1 MLGSLLLLATSPL
14 FIEAQG
20 GINCTQSQFQAGQIE
35 FSVNHLPIDLNRDVT
50 TYELEKK
57 LSGKLLNRN
66 AKDNHGKTT
75 LSSGMSKYNSWIISG
90 AGHGDVKTNLDIE
103 FVSIPQDPL
112 NSKFCILFKQINLSV
127 DYQTKMTIAKELDQD
142 SCEFGVV
149 MGHEMKRHDAYTK
162 VVDSVASEL
171 KNNLPVAINTMGH
184 SYVGGKRLP
193 GAYKEMTQSVQDYI
207 AVYRQ
212 QMLDLMSEYNKV
224 IDSEE
229 ELDKLAASCK
239 HKMIKE
245 GDMLHHDGDPDVKP
259 ADEAKDYFSK
269 FRDKKK

>member
-1 MLGSLLLLATSPL
+1 MFIPFITLVVSPL

-20 GINCTQSQFQAGQIE
+20 GINCTNSQFQPHQIE

-57 LSGKLLNRN
+57 LSGKLLNRA
-66 AKDNHGKTT
+66 AKDNHGKTVI
-75 LSSGMSKYNSWIISG
+75 SSGMSKYNSWIISG
-90 AGHGDVKTNLDIE
+90 TGHGDVKTNLDIE
-103 FVSIPQDPL
+103 FLSVPQDPK
-112 NSKFCILFKQINLSV
+112 NTKYCILFKQIKLSV

-142 SCEFGVV
+142 SCEFGAI
-149 MGHEMKRHDAYTK
+149 MNHEMQRHDAYTK
-162 VVDSVASEL
+162 VVEDVSKEL
-171 KNNLPVAINTMGH
+171 KASLPVAINIMGH

-207 AVYRQ
+207 AGYRQ
-212 QMLDLMSEYNKV
+212 QMLDLMKEYNKV

-239 HKMIKE
+239 HKMIE
-245 GDMLHHDGDPDVKP
+245 ESDMLHHDGDPDVKP
-259 ADEAKDYFSK
+259 ADGAKDYFSK